1 MAQIE
6 QSDGGKKKKGAQKKM
21 HIHVDF
27 TPMVDMN
34 MLLITFFM
42 LCTTMIKSQTLS
54 IALPAPPDPD
64 KERSQDNSETV
75 AETKAITLIIDS
87 ERDKNGNIVL
97 DENGNS
103 KDVVY
108 YYFGFEPVVTDSKQ
122 VIFGQDAAGEPTKVD
137 NTVKAEKFI
146 GNDGSTTQGIR
157 RILHDRNADV
167 LAQLETYKAQWRRG
181 KITDEEYQVEARKI
195 RNDSTISNR
204 PQVTVKATPEASW
217 QSVISALDEMQ
228 INQMSQSRI
237 GTFTP
242 TDSLLI
248 VDYKRR
254 NPAE

>member
-54 IALPAPPDPD
+54 IALPAPPDPNQ
-64 KERSQDNSETV
+64 ERTQDNSEVV
-75 AETKAITLIIDS
+75 AETKAITLIIDT
-87 ERDKNGNIVL
+87 ERDKDGNVVT
-97 DENGNS
+97 DGDGNTN
-103 KDVVY
+103 DIVY
-108 YYFGFEPVVTDSKQ
+108 YYFGFEPTIDENKNVVYNADPNS
-122 VIFGQDAAGEPTKVD
+122 KVD
-137 NTVKAEKFI
+137 NTVKAEHFL
-146 GNDGSTTQGIR
+146 GNDGSAAQGIR
-157 RILHDRNADV
+157 RVLHDRNVDV
-167 LAQLETYKAQWRRG
+167 LNKLEDYKQQWRRG
-181 KITDEEYQVEARKI
+181 KISEDEFQVIARQV
-195 RNDSTISNR
+195 RNDSTFTNR
-204 PQVTVKATPEASW
+204 PQITVKATPGASW

-228 INQMSQSRI
+228 INQISQYRI

>member
-54 IALPAPPDPD
+54 IALPAPPDPNQ
-64 KERSQDNSETV
+64 ERTQDNSETV

-87 ERDKNGNIVL
+87 ERDKDGNIVT

-103 KDVVY
+103 NDVVY
-108 YYFGFEPVVTDSKQ
+108 YYFGFEPIVTDTKQ
-122 VIFGQDAAGEPTKVD
+122 ILFKQDVNGGALEVD
-137 NTVKAEKFI
+137 NTVQAERFI

-157 RILHDRNADV
+157 RILHNRNADV
-167 LAQLETYKAQWRRG
+167 LAKLESYKDQWRRG
-181 KITDEEYQVEARKI
+181 KLSDEEYQAEARRI
-195 RNDSTISNR
+195 RNDSTITNR
-204 PQVTVKATPEASW
+204 PQVTVKATPQASW

-228 INQMSQSRI
+228 INQISQYRI
-237 GTFTP
+237 GTYTP

>member
-6 QSDGGKKKKGAQKKM
+6 QSNGGKKKKGAQKKM

-54 IALPAPPDPD
+54 IALPAPPDPNQ
-64 KERSQDNSETV
+64 ERTQDNSETV
-75 AETKAITLIIDS
+75 AESKAITMIIDT
-87 ERDKNGNIVL
+87 ERDKDGNVIT
-97 DENGNS
+97 DADGNTN
-103 KDVVY
+103 DVVY
-108 YYFGFEPVVTDSKQ
+108 YYFGFEPTVDENKN
-122 VIFGQDAAGEPTKVD
+122 VIFGGDGYTVD

-146 GNDGSTTQGIR
+146 GNDGSATQGIR
-157 RILHDRNADV
+157 RVLHDRNAQV
-167 LAQLETYKAQWRRG
+167 LEKLESYKDQWRRG
-181 KITDEEYQVEARKI
+181 KITEEEFQNIAREV
-195 RNDSTISNR
+195 RNDSTFTTR
-204 PQVTVKATPEASW
+204 PQVTVKATPDASW

-228 INQMSQSRI
+228 INQISQYRI
-237 GTFTP
+237 GSFTP
-242 TDSLLI
+242 TDSILI

>member
-54 IALPAPPDPD
+54 IALPAPPDP
-64 KERSQDNSETV
+64 KEERTKDNSETV
-75 AETKAITLIIDS
+75 AETKAITLIIDT
-87 ERDKNGNIVL
+87 ERDKDGNVVT
-97 DENGNS
+97 DKDGKTN
-103 KDVVY
+103 DVVY
-108 YYFGFEPVVTDSKQ
+108 YYFGFEPTIDENNQ
-122 VIFGQDAAGEPTKVD
+122 VIFNDPDVVQKMD
-137 NTVKAEKFI
+137 NTVHAQRFI
-146 GNDGSTTQGIR
+146 GNDKSGGVHGIR
-157 RILHDRNADV
+157 AILHEKNDSV
-167 LAQLETYKAQWRRG
+167 LTKLESYKDQWRRG
-181 KITDEEYQVEARKI
+181 KITVDEYQEIARQV
-195 RNDSTISNR
+195 RNDSTFTNR
-204 PQVTVKATPEASW
+204 PQITVKATPQASW
-217 QSVISALDEMQ
+217 QGVISALDEMQ
-228 INQMSQSRI
+228 INQISQYRI

>member
-54 IALPAPPDPD
+54 IALPAPPDPNQ
-64 KERSQDNSETV
+64 ERTQDNSETV

-87 ERDKNGNIVL
+87 ERDKNGNIVT
-97 DENGNS
+97 DADGNPN
-103 KDVVY
+103 DVVY
-108 YYFGFEPVVTDSKQ
+108 YYFGFEPTIDENKN
-122 VIFGQDAAGEPTKVD
+122 VIFGGEGYKVD

-146 GNDGSTTQGIR
+146 GNDGSATQGIR
-157 RILHDRNADV
+157 RVLHDRNAQV
-167 LAQLETYKAQWRRG
+167 LEKLESYKDQWRRG
-181 KITDEEYQVEARKI
+181 KITEEEFQNIAREV
-195 RNDSTISNR
+195 RNDSTFTTR
-204 PQVTVKATPEASW
+204 PQVTVKATPQASW

-228 INQMSQSRI
+228 INQISQYRI
-237 GTFTP
+237 GSFTP